1 MIQQRAVRGRKNT
14 GDPLILKNDLSVRN
28 ETQKAYM
35 SPPNDVKEQIVN
47 YQSEVNAQSTGE
59 FERDTFQ
66 PKSKFAQ
73 IKPPQEYTI

>member
-1 MIQQRAVRGRKNT
+1 MMQQRAVRGRKNT

-35 SPPNDVKEQIVN
+35 SPPNDDKEQLVN
-47 YQSEVNAQSTGE
+47 YQSGINAQSTGE

-66 PKSKFAQ
+66 PK
-73 IKPPQEYTI
+73 T